1 MEAARAQRVNAGVSA
16 REEAR
21 RLAQGR
27 ARVLVYAVA
36 TGTALRQGELKR
48 LRWQDVDRDRQTVHV
63 PPTSAKSRKGQSV
76 PLRDD
81 LAAALAAFRPTGIAL
96 SAPVFA
102 GRTFPT
108 QRTLLADLAA
118 AGIARRDES
127 DRVVDFHSLRV
138 SFVSA
143 LAAAGV
149 HPRVA
154 QALARHAN
162 VDTTMRCYT
171 DLALLDLRGAVA
183 KTTPG
188 LLARL
193 LARTDAVE
201 PRSASST
208 CAFDGS
214 ERGEPIH
221 APDATERTGRLVS
234 RRAAHGGG
242 GGTRTHNL
250 GLKRP
255 LLYR

>member
-154 QALARHAN
+154 QALARHAH

-208 CAFDGS
+208 CASG
-214 ERGEPIH
+214 GVEPVKEES
-221 APDATERTGRLVS
+221 AQDVKNEPETTLSRKAANGGR
-234 RRAAHGGG
+234 R
-242 GGTRTHNL
+242 GTRTPDLVRVKHAL
-250 GLKRP
+250 
-255 LLYR
+255 